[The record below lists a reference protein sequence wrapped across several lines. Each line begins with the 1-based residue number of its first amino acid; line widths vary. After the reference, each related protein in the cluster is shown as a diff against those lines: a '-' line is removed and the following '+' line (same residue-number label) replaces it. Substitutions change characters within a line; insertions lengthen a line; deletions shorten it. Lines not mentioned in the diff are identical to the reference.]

1 MLGIIMSI
9 VAGGAMGIQGVFNTR
24 LGEKT
29 GIYEA
34 NVIVSFLAFCTAVMV
49 MIFFG
54 KGNIS
59 AASNINKLYLTGGF
73 IGTVI
78 TVTVMLAIGNLS
90 PVYATGIILISQL
103 AVSAIIDSF
112 GLFGAEQINFTWTKV
127 AGLVFM
133 IGGIILFK
141 V

>member
-1 MLGIIMSI
+1 MSI
-9 VAGGAMGIQGVFNTR
+9 IAGASMSIQGVFNTR

-29 GIYEA
+29 GVYEA
-34 NVIVSFLAFCTAVMV
+34 NVIVSFLAFLAAVTV

-54 KGNIS
+54 KGNIAG
-59 AASNINKLYLTGGF
+59 AAGINKLYLTGGF

-90 PVYATGIILISQL
+90 PVYATSIILVSQL
-103 AVSAIIDSF
+103 AVSAVIDAF
-112 GLFGAEQINFTWTKV
+112 GLFGAEQISFTWTKI
-127 AGLVFM
+127 AGLAVM
-133 IGGIILFK
+133 VGGIILFK